1 MTQRPA
7 LISALLTLAFVVW
20 LWHAGLTD
28 AWLAQLASVP
38 VGLWG
43 LMVVGM
49 LASYGLRAWR
59 IAREFA
65 EVDGMRWLLALR
77 IVLAHTALVNVLPMR
92 SGEMGYPWLMR
103 RALNV
108 PWLDASASLLWL
120 RLQDASV
127 LGVLA
132 IWMWPD
138 LALGWRLAIMATL
151 VLGLVWGIRWVQG
164 MGRVN
169 LQGRLSRLA
178 PLTQALA
185 RRGQNMR
192 QGWLI
197 TTANWLLKLSLQAW
211 LLAELLGRD
220 WATGWAGAMGAEL
233 SALLP
238 IQGLG
243 GLGSYEAGSAAAL
256 RWHGIDWTSG
266 LQAAL
271 SMHLVVLA
279 VSLTFGLLAWW
290 LPRPLIAR
298 HNAGSE
304 SEIR

>member
-1 MTQRPA
+1 MSKRPA
-7 LISALLTLAFVVW
+7 LISALLTLAFVAW
-20 LWHAGLTD
+20 LWHAGMAD
-28 AWLAQLASVP
+28 AWLAQLARVP
-38 VGLWG
+38 VGLWL
-43 LMVVGM
+43 LMVLGM

-65 EVDGMRWLLALR
+65 DVAGMRWILALR

-92 SGEMGYPWLMR
+92 SGELGFPWLMR

-132 IWMWPD
+132 IWMWPGLD
-138 LALGWRLAIMATL
+138 LGWRLGTMVALLAGL
-151 VLGLVWGIRWVQG
+151 VLGMRWLQG
-164 MGRVN
+164 LSRKP
-169 LQGRLSRLA
+169 LKGRLSRLT

-185 RRGQNMR
+185 RRGQKMG

-211 LLAELLGRD
+211 LLAELLNRD

-243 GLGSYEAGSAAAL
+243 GVGSYEAGSAAAL

-279 VSLTFGLLAWW
+279 CSLSFGLLAWW

-298 HNAGSE
+298 HNADSE
-304 SEIR
+304 SETR